1 MKYHFK
7 VDNYMWP
14 CIVLPV
20 NGFGSTSLILICGQL
35 LLFANGAHTGVISGV
50 AVVYTG
56 IE

>member
-7 VDNYMWP
+7 VNNYMRP
-14 CIVLPV
+14 CMVLPV

-35 LLFANGAHTGVISGV
+35 LLFANGARMGVIDGV